1 MTLLSRVRDNVWL
14 LGACRD
20 WHTVRAM
27 KSRANDGARREQL
40 HFRGLETPVL
50 YRPGSTDISVA
61 WELFHQREYDC
72 TRPWEF
78 PTVVDCGANVGLFLA
93 FVVMKMNSRLVRY
106 VGVEADAEAFAMLE
120 RQVAALGVASKSR
133 LIHAAAWQVDGEVRF
148 ANQGPSWS
156 RHVSADGGASVRAST
171 IESILDEAGLSECDL
186 LKLDIEGGERAVLPL
201 MKSWGR
207 RVRMVVA
214 ELHDGLD
221 YPWFAAIAEDAGFQA
236 FPPGELFHLHPAA
249 IRRDFVR

>member
-1 MTLLSRVRDNVWL
+1 
-14 LGACRD
+14 
-20 WHTVRAM
+20 
-27 KSRANDGARREQL
+27 
-40 HFRGLETPVL
+40 
-50 YRPGSTDISVA
+50 
-61 WELFHQREYDC
+61 
-72 TRPWEF
+72 
-78 PTVVDCGANVGLFLA
+78 
-93 FVVMKMNSRLVRY
+93 MKMNGRLVRY

-133 LIHAAAWQVDGEVRF
+133 LIHAAAWQVDGDVRF
-148 ANQGPSWS
+148 ANHGPSWA
-156 RHVSADGGASVRAST
+156 RHVSADGGTSVRAAT

-221 YPWFAAIAEDAGFQA
+221 YPWFAAIAEDAGFQP
-236 FPPGELFHLHPAA
+236 FPPGKLFRLHPAA
-249 IRRDFVR
+249 IRRDSLR